1 MNKSVTREGKERLLV
16 DEKAL
21 NAEFNQK
28 GTGLVT

>member
-21 NAEFNQK
+21 NAEL
-28 GTGLVT
+28 TRRALAL